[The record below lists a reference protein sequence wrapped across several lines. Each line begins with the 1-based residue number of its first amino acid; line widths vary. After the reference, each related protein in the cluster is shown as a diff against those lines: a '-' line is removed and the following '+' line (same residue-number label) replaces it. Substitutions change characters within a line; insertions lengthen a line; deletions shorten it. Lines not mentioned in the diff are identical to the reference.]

1 MELPITLIVVFFVA
15 VIVGGSLIV
24 FSQDI
29 LRSGKSKLDNMNTG
43 DSAEKN
49 TYIEVSHITTSQVAS
64 LVKECFDRFKDEG
77 FDETIC
83 FSVRSLNNAEN
94 LVAVEEINVL
104 DLDGNPETRDV
115 NASFGPNDAALFI
128 YYNGLKGQVEVR

>member
-15 VIVGGSLIV
+15 VIVGGLLIV
-24 FSQDI
+24 FATDI

-43 DSAEKN
+43 EKPEQN
-49 TYIEVSHITTSQVAS
+49 TYIEVSHITTSQVDS
-64 LVKECFDRFKDEG
+64 LVRECYDRFKTEG
-77 FDETIC
+77 FGKNLC

-94 LVAVEEINVL
+94 AVAVEQINAI
-104 DLDGNPETRDV
+104 DLDGNPQSQDV

-128 YYNGLKGQVEVR
+128 YYNGLTAQVEVR